1 MEFLIA
7 LFKSFFISIPIFIIY
22 IAIKIK
28 WKQWRESEK

>member
-7 LFKSFFISIPIFIIY
+7 LIKSVFLAFPIWMIY

-28 WKQWRESEK
+28 WLEWYNNE